1 MSFIINV
8 ILILVL
14 LEIFEAWWQH
24 SQNMEGVLYNG
35 YKYYKKSI
43 FLFFI
48 VHPAFYFTFFVIL
61 YTQILNGWLIAIL
74 ALKTVD
80 LFFKITLMRGVFED
94 GDIAP
99 NIRDILKEPL
109 SPIIFLTSLGIS
121 PFLMFYGLLSIL
133 N

>member
-109 SPIIFLTSLGIS
+109 SPIMFLTGLGIY
-121 PFLMFYGLLSIL
+121 PFLMFYGLI
-133 N
+133 

>member
-35 YKYYKKSI
+35 YQYYKKSI

-109 SPIIFLTSLGIS
+109 SPIMFLTGLGIY
-121 PFLMFYGLLSIL
+121 PFLMFYGLI
-133 N
+133 